1 LHLGRR
7 TKCFKWISD
16 LVSFKSATRQSI
28 VSQVF
33 YSYYALV
40 VCGTAW
46 APFYSREE
54 IVNFK
59 IISATIALTLSLC
72 GTSLANPID
81 KPECIAPAKPGGG
94 FDLTCRIAQ
103 TGLASQFDKP
113 IQVTFMPG
121 GVGAVAINLFNT
133 TRTDDGNAIV
143 AFSSGSLLNMATG
156 KYGEWKET
164 DVRFLSSI
172 GADFG
177 AIVVREDSNFQS
189 LEDLMNAAEKD
200 LNSIVFGAGGS
211 IGSQDWMKAALLL
224 GSRQLDPRNMR
235 YVAFDGGGES
245 IAALLGG
252 SIEVYMGDVGEMV
265 SHLDSGK
272 LKILAVMSPERLEA
286 PFADIPTAIE
296 LGYNA
301 EWTILRGFYMG
312 KDVSDEEY
320 QAWVD
325 AFNAAFET
333 EEFAKIQKEKGL
345 LPLNMA
351 GDELNASILQRVEK
365 MREIARGAGLIE

>member
-1 LHLGRR
+1 M
-7 TKCFKWISD
+7 
-16 LVSFKSATRQSI
+16 
-28 VSQVF
+28 
-33 YSYYALV
+33 
-40 VCGTAW
+40 
-46 APFYSREE
+46 
-54 IVNFK
+54 K
-59 IISATIALTLSLC
+59 IRNIGAIFAI
-72 GTSLANPID
+72 SLAFVGVGHAAGIE

-103 TGLASQFDKP
+103 TGLDPQLDNP
-113 IQVTFMPG
+113 MQVTFMPG

-133 TRTDDGNAIV
+133 TRTDDDNAIV

-156 KYGEWKET
+156 KYGEWDET
-164 DVRFLSSI
+164 DVRFLASI

-177 AIVVREDSNFQS
+177 AVVVRADSQYNT
-189 LEDLMNAAEKD
+189 LGDLMEAAEND

-224 GSRQLDPRNMR
+224 GSRKLNPRDMR

-265 SHLDSGK
+265 SHMDSGK
-272 LKILAVMSPERLEA
+272 LKILAVMSPDRLDA
-286 PFADIPTAIE
+286 PFADIPTTKE
-296 LGYNA
+296 LGYDA

-312 KDVSDEEY
+312 KDVSDEAY
-320 QAWVD
+320 NAWKN
-325 AFNAAFET
+325 AFEAAYET
-333 EEFAKIQKEKGL
+333 EEFKTIQKEKGL

-351 GDELNASILQRVEK
+351 GQELNASVLERVAI
-365 MREIARGAGLIE
+365 MREIARGAGLID